1 MIKQFT
7 LVVRVGLLLC
17 ISTIN
22 LMVTYFSHTCKEAP
36 LTEIEKDRARTMM
49 RNNRVLQSLGI
60 PAVVSIFR
68 KSHGGRGGGRSTLSN
83 DESSAITQGKNSD
96 YHPSNDQLVDQ
107 EDGEVEGSIG
117 EHIEKVHSA
126 YHLWS
131 AGIICICFLISV
143 LL

>member
-1 MIKQFT
+1 
-7 LVVRVGLLLC
+7 
-17 ISTIN
+17 
-22 LMVTYFSHTCKEAP
+22 
-36 LTEIEKDRARTMM
+36 MM

-68 KSHGGRGGGRSTLSN
+68 KSRGGRGGGGSTLLN
-83 DESSAITQGKNSD
+83 DESSAITQGESSD
-96 YHPSNDQLVDQ
+96 YHPSDDQSVDQ